1 MSGLMKRRRGGLL
14 SGKNRRVKAQEE
26 SRPQRLTPGVRQ
38 GVRYLMSLVLAFGV
52 CVGGYLGWQSLHESP
67 RLQVQR
73 VVVKGVDRI
82 ESEEVEAYL
91 GEVEGQRMLDLD
103 LDALALELR
112 HHPWIDEV
120 TVRRRLPHTL
130 VVDVVEFEAAIFV
143 SLKHV
148 YVANREGNLFKRLS
162 SRDALAFPVLTGLSV
177 DGTEVDS
184 ERTREVVMQAIEI
197 VESVGEHG
205 DVLGRVEEIHFDQ
218 DLGWSVVSRPLTSSG
233 GVMRVHLGSLPLRRV
248 SIASEVVREL
258 KKMKRDPEVVW
269 VDGIKNPDR
278 VHIRLRTAR
287 SLKQAAGMVAA
298 AR

>member
-1 MSGLMKRRRGGLL
+1 MSGLMKRRRGGLRP
-14 SGKNRRVKAQEE
+14 GKNRRVKPQEE
-26 SRPQRLTPGVRQ
+26 PRTERLTPGIKQAVSR
-38 GVRYLMSLVLAFGV
+38 LMSLVLLVGI
-52 CVGGYLGWQSLHESP
+52 CVGGYAGWQSLHESP

-82 ESEEVEAYL
+82 GSEEVEAYI
-91 GEVEGQRMLDLD
+91 GEVKGLRMLDLD
-103 LDALALELR
+103 LDAMALELR
-112 HHPWIDEV
+112 QHPWIDEV
-120 TVRRRLPHTL
+120 TVRRRLPDTL
-130 VVDVVEFEAAIFV
+130 VVDVKEFEAAIFV

-148 YVANREGNLFKRLS
+148 YDPNSEGNLFKPLS
-162 SRDALAFPVLTGLSV
+162 SRDAMAFPVLTGLSV

-218 DLGWSVVSRPLTSSG
+218 DLGWSVVSRPSTSSG
-233 GVMRVHLGSLPLRRV
+233 GVMRVHLGSLPLRRI

-287 SLKQAAGMVAA
+287 SLKQAARMVAA
-298 AR
+298 VR